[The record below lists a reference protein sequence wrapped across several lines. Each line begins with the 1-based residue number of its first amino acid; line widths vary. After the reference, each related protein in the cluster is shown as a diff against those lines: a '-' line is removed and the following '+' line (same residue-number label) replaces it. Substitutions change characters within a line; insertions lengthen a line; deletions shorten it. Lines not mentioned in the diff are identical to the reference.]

1 MSKRLEELAAQQPD
15 YRSAKAL
22 ERIADAFEKIATAVE
37 RVTTA
42 EVAAIERRAA
52 PKR

>member
-52 PKR
+52 PER